1 MPPVLVSKFITWQS
15 YCFQHDSKTL
25 RIDSIL
31 HLIKY
36 ECPILQLS
44 RRVTQLNYEISKRN
58 MTELRAG
65 VLCSPVHN
73 TEFLYK
79 H

>member
-1 MPPVLVSKFITWQS
+1 MVT
-15 YCFQHDSKTL
+15 TL
-25 RIDSIL
+25 FLTLCDVEMGKIVT
-31 HLIKY
+31 
-36 ECPILQLS
+36 EQMS
-44 RRVTQLNYEISKRN
+44 RQALN